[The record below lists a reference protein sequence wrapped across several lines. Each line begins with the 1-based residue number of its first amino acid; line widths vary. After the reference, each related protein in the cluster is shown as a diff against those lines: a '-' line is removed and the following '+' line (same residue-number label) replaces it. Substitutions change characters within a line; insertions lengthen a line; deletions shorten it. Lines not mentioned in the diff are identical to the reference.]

1 MEGTQVSR
9 CKHSAV
15 VLAAVVRQFAPSRLE
30 RQLLARVFELVCQD
44 SRHSS
49 PPSFAEEMGRSS
61 SVADVPE
68 DDWLLAGVAKKGV

>member
-1 MEGTQVSR
+1 MEGTQVTR

-44 SRHSS
+44 SRHVS
-49 PPSFAEEMGRSS
+49 PPPFVEEMGRLS
-61 SVADVPE
+61 SVPDMHG